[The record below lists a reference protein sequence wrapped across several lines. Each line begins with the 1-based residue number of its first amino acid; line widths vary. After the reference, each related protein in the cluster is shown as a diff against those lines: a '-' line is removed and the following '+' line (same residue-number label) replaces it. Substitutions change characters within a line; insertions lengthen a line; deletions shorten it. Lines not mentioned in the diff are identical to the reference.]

1 MLYEDIQLCDTP
13 WMCQD
18 CSTEAAVALKELPV
32 LQEEVQ
38 SLRAESTGLREELSE
53 MPALVTSLHSALS
66 SLELKWRLCKLPL
79 TFYNETPPS
88 PNQNQLRA
96 LLKTPTTY
104 LSLTKHAGHPM
115 LMSPGK
121 MVVDMDKEEV
131 VAGLSIDNRTSKET

>member
-1 MLYEDIQLCDTP
+1 
-13 WMCQD
+13 MCQD
-18 CSTEAAVALKELPV
+18 CSKEAAIALKELPL

-53 MPALVTSLHSALS
+53 MRALLPYTQLS
-66 SLELKWRLCKLPL
+66 VASRLKWRLCQLPL
-79 TFYNETPPS
+79 TFYNQTPPS

-104 LSLTKHAGHPM
+104 LSLTKHIGHLM

-121 MVVDMDKEEV
+121 MVVDRDTEEV